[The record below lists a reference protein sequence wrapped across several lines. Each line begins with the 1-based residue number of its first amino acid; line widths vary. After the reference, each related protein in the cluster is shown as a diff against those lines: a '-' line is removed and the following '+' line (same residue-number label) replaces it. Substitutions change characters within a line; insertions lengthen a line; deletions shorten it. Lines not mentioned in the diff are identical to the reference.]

1 MTGFGAGNWLC
12 ADIVM
17 GCYYCSTKYYGNRAV
32 VAGNPIASYEAATRA
47 SRFYLNKRLAQK
59 TSMCLA
65 QSAAQD
71 QFQEVEGGG
80 LEGGEGRGGGV
91 KLMTGMGAQWCV
103 APANRVTRVRGHTA
117 CK

>member
-1 MTGFGAGNWLC
+1 METEH
-12 ADIVM
+12 
-17 GCYYCSTKYYGNRAV
+17 
-32 VAGNPIASYEAATRA
+32 EAATRA

-80 LEGGEGRGGGV
+80 LEGGEGRGEY
-91 KLMTGMGAQWCV
+91 
-103 APANRVTRVRGHTA
+103 N
-117 CK
+117 